1 MRTESDSE
9 RDAEGGLAIADPA
22 STAGNSASTA
32 SDDHTVAPA
41 ARTSPDNQGARG
53 TGGLRNAVSSRFR
66 LPGEDDPSP
75 RSGRLLGL
83 CTWAAAMAFLGLIP
97 GGRLAFSLALNLDMP
112 SWYAPVALTLG
123 VLGVAAVAAGFFAI
137 HRHRLPL
144 YLFTAATLL
153 LLTNLTLVYAAF

>member
-22 STAGNSASTA
+22 STAGNSANTA
-32 SDDHTVAPA
+32 RDDHAMAPA
-41 ARTSPDNQGARG
+41 ARTSPDYQNARG
-53 TGGLRNAVSSRFR
+53 SGGLRNAVSSRFR

-97 GGRLAFSLALNLDMP
+97 GGRLAFSLALNLDLP
-112 SWYAPVALTLG
+112 PWYAPVSLTLG
-123 VLGVAAVAAGFFAI
+123 VLGVAAVAAGFFAV

-153 LLTNLTLVYAAF
+153 LLTNLVLVYTAL

>member
-1 MRTESDSE
+1 
-9 RDAEGGLAIADPA
+9 
-22 STAGNSASTA
+22 
-32 SDDHTVAPA
+32 
-41 ARTSPDNQGARG
+41 
-53 TGGLRNAVSSRFR
+53 
-66 LPGEDDPSP
+66 
-75 RSGRLLGL
+75 
-83 CTWAAAMAFLGLIP
+83 MAFLGLIP